1 MSSPKPSSPMLK
13 KKKKEP
19 SAYAKWIA
27 SSYSSV
33 RHLPLRDRFRELG
46 RRWQAKKKKASAPA
60 PEPEPARVKKKK
72 RTRKKAK

>member
-46 RRWQAKKKKASAPA
+46 RRWQAKKKKASAP
-60 PEPEPARVKKKK
+60 EPEPARPVKKRSRK
-72 RTRKKAK
+72 RKK